1 MTIVA
6 NRISSREY
14 LESLTRGL
22 DEISL
27 FEFLEI
33 FEFLSIEL
41 FDPQIFHLYMYIYLL
56 LIRKKKTISPSSIR

>member
-1 MTIVA
+1 MAIVA

-27 FEFLEI
+27 SEFLEI

-41 FDPQIFHLYMYIYLL
+41 FDPQIFHLYMYICLVN
-56 LIRKKKTISPSSIR
+56 